1 LASLDAVAAEFTD
14 ATGGVAGVVAA
25 TMRFLQGRRDEANRG
40 MTAALARWVR
50 DGATQAPAPAAGSLE
65 ADVLA
70 VRDAVFRPLGNA
82 VLGTQWNAADWPK
95 TLPRFVVAL
104 STLRVK
110 GPGLEPRTVDVARP
124 PAGLASTLFL
134 SSDDIAYLTRAIARL
149 GGTMRREPG
158 SVMEVPNQPIG
169 AAAEIVRWWDGYFPS
184 RPGHWAGFEIQTYPA
199 FGEVEFTNPA
209 RTRALVP
216 LAVGYSGATA
226 VLEKVN
232 GVWTMKEL
240 VNFWIT

>member
-1 LASLDAVAAEFTD
+1 MAAEHTD

-25 TMRFLQGRRDEANRG
+25 TKRFLQGKRDEANRN
-40 MTAALARWVR
+40 MTAALTRWVR
-50 DGATQAPAPAAGSLE
+50 DGVTRTPAPVAGSLE

-82 VLGTQWNAADWPK
+82 VLGSQWNAAEWPK
-95 TLPRFVVAL
+95 TLPPFVVAL
-104 STLRVK
+104 SALRVK
-110 GPGLEPRTVDVARP
+110 GPGIDERSIDVARP
-124 PAGLASTLFL
+124 PAGLPSTLFL
-134 SSDDIAYLTRAIARL
+134 SADDIGYLTRAIARL
-149 GGTMRREPG
+149 GGTLRRDPA

-184 RPGHWAGFEIQTYPA
+184 RPGHWSGFEIQTYPA
-199 FGEVEFTNPA
+199 FGEVEFTNAA

-216 LAVGYSGATA
+216 IAVGYSGATA